1 MVKNKKRE
9 IKFLRK
15 LNKSYRR
22 YIDNQIIECHDLR
35 EDNYE
40 IQKKL
45 DIAKI
50 DLYVNSFFLKTVIT
64 IAIVELIIILF

>member
-1 MVKNKKRE
+1 MAKNKKRE

-15 LNKSYRR
+15 LNKSYKR
-22 YIDNQIIECHDLR
+22 YIDNQIIEYYNLR
-35 EDNYE
+35 EDSYK

-64 IAIVELIIILF
+64 IAIIELIIILF

>member
-1 MVKNKKRE
+1 MAKNKKRE

-22 YIDNQIIECHDLR
+22 YIDNQIIEYHDLR